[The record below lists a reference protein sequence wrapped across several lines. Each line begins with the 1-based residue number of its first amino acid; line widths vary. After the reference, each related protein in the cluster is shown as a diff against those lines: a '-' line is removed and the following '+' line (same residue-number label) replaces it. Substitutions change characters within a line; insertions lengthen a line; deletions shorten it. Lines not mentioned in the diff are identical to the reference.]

1 MIGRRL
7 IGLLI
12 AMSLGVILNPEGDR
26 EEAAAGRTPAP
37 LLTKA
42 IAEDTPSPET
52 VPRFAYVANS
62 SDNSISIYTVNAAT
76 GELRSRGYVFVGNL
90 SSPVSV
96 SVAYETVAGI
106 VTAKFLYVANA
117 GSNNISAYQINPS
130 NGSLTS
136 VGSPFPA
143 GRSPSSVTVDPT
155 GRFVYV
161 ANSADDD
168 VWGYMINAATGV
180 LRQIGTVAAGSS
192 PQSVTVDPTGRFLYV
207 ANKGSG
213 NVSAYNINP
222 TTGALTAI
230 SSSPFMAES
239 APQSVTVD
247 PTGRFV
253 YVANQGSN
261 DISAYRINAGALTL
275 ISGSPFPACP
285 ALVTCDP
292 EAVTVDPSGKFV
304 YVANSSSSNVWA
316 YAITST
322 GTSAGA
328 LSLIGGSPF
337 AAPAGPKAVVV
348 DPSGKFVYVAAFGS
362 HTAGA
367 YSLNSAGALAPLAPG
382 RFRTRL
388 GPASIALTAGSA
400 AVTYTPQFAYV
411 ANQTTDNVSALS
423 VSATGTLL
431 DSVPGSP
438 FSFPQPFTDPY
449 AATVDPSSQF
459 LYVVGSGS
467 NEVWGFNIAS
477 SDGALRSVA
486 GTPFAT
492 GLEPRSVAVDPSGRF
507 AYVANFGDST
517 VSAYV
522 ITPTGTTAGALLDQ
536 ISGSPFSSAPS
547 PQAVTVDPSGRF
559 AFVAGFG
566 GISAYNIDPGTGVLT
581 LISGSPFGS
590 GPFFAVTVD
599 PSGNFAFA
607 SNFLNTSLSVFLIS
621 TGGALTEIAGS
632 PFASGL
638 IPTSVAVDPSGKFC
652 YTANFGE
659 DDVSAYRVSFPSG
672 ELSEI
677 AGSPFGA
684 GLDPVGVTVD
694 PSGRFVYVA
703 KSGAGNVSGYEI
715 NPATGSLSFVPRS
728 PFATG
733 TGPRSVA
740 ISGSI
745 H

>member
-26 EEAAAGRTPAP
+26 EEAAAGWTPAP
-37 LLTKA
+37 LLTKT
-42 IAEDTPSPET
+42 IAEDTPSPGT
-52 VPRFAYVANS
+52 VPRFAYVADS
-62 SDNSISIYTVNAAT
+62 SDNSISIFTVNAAT

-90 SSPVSV
+90 SRPVSL

-130 NGSLTS
+130 NGSMTS

-143 GRSPSSVTVDPT
+143 GRSPSSVTIDPT

-161 ANSADDD
+161 ANSGDNNVFA
-168 VWGYMINAATGV
+168 YTINAATGV

-230 SSSPFMAES
+230 SASPFMAEG

-316 YAITST
+316 YTITST
-322 GTSAGA
+322 GTFAGA
-328 LSLIGGSPF
+328 LSLIGGAPF

-348 DPSGKFVYVAAFGS
+348 DPSGKFVYVAGS
-362 HTAGA
+362 NSNSAGA
-367 YSLNSAGALAPLAPG
+367 YSLNSVTGSLTSLAPG

-388 GPASIALTAGSA
+388 HPTSIALTAGSA
-400 AVTYTPQFAYV
+400 AITYTPQFAYV
-411 ANQTTDNVSALS
+411 ANQATDNVSAFS

-449 AATVDPSSQF
+449 SAAVDPSSRF

-467 NEVWGFNIAS
+467 NEVWAFTIDP
-477 SDGALRSVA
+477 SDGTLTSVG

-507 AYVANFGDST
+507 AYIANFGDST
-517 VSAYV
+517 VSAYS
-522 ITPTGTTAGALLDQ
+522 INAGALDL
-536 ISGSPFSSAPS
+536 IGTFASTSN
-547 PQAVTVDPSGRF
+547 PQSVAVDPSGRF

-566 GISAYNIDPGTGVLT
+566 GIFGYSINPANGVLT
-581 LISGSPFGS
+581 QISGSPFGS

-599 PSGNFAFA
+599 PSGSFAIA
-607 SNFLNTSLSVFLIS
+607 SNFLNISLSVYSIS
-621 TGGALTEIAGS
+621 STTGALTEIPDS

-652 YTANFGE
+652 YTANFGGN
-659 DDVSAYRVSFPSG
+659 DVSAYRVSFPSG

-684 GLDPVGVTVD
+684 GLDPIGVTVD
-694 PSGRFVYVA
+694 PSGRFVYVI
-703 KSGAGNVSGYEI
+703 KLGAGNVSGYEI
-715 NPATGSLSFVPRS
+715 NPATGALSFVPKS

-740 ISGSI
+740 IGGSI